1 MKLIVGLGNPG
12 KKYKDTKHN
21 IGFDVIDEFIAR
33 EGLSL
38 KLNKKFDAEVAMG
51 DFEFEISVEE
61 PKKKKEKVKTVE
73 GTAEQP
79 LENKEKPKIEP
90 QELIQIKEQAVLAMP
105 QTFMN
110 LSGVAV
116 SKIVNFYKI
125 KIEDIL
131 VVHDDVSLDF
141 GKMRLSFNR
150 GAGGQHGV
158 EDIMGRLGNAKKF
171 YRLRV
176 GIGPDPGG
184 DMRADYVLSKFTN
197 KEKRILEDLMPRSIE
212 AVNDWLAY
220 FGVGKD
226 LKKQERIIEKYNT
239 KVL

>member
-1 MKLIVGLGNPG
+1 MMKLIVGLGNPG

-21 IGFDVIDEFIAR
+21 IGFDVIEKFIAR

-51 DFEFEISVEE
+51 DFEFEIPVEE
-61 PKKKKEKVKTVE
+61 PKKKKEKESKEEQDQAVE
-73 GTAEQP
+73 A
-79 LENKEKPKIEP
+79 PKFF
-90 QELIQIKEQAVLAMP
+90 QVKEQAILAMP

-110 LSGVAV
+110 LSGAAV
-116 SKIVNFYKI
+116 SRIVNFYKI
-125 KIEDIL
+125 KIEDVL

-158 EDIMGRLGNAKKF
+158 EDIISRLGNSKKF

-197 KEKRILEDLMPRSIE
+197 REKTILEDLMPRSIE

-220 FGVGKD
+220 FGPDKD
-226 LKKQERIIEKYNT
+226 PKKQERIIEKYNS
-239 KVL
+239 KSS